1 MKLILSISLFLVIL
15 NQQSLLIQ
23 CAEKV
28 KTENVKSSEEPI
40 LDKSLADNLQKALD
54 TLPID
59 KIPNEFKQ
67 PQPRDGDE

>member
-15 NQQSLLIQ
+15 NQLSVLIQ

-40 LDKSLADNLQKALD
+40 LDKSSADNLQKALD

-59 KIPNEFKQ
+59 QIPNEFKQ
-67 PQPRDGDE
+67 PQLRDGDE

>member
-1 MKLILSISLFLVIL
+1 MKLILSISLFLVVL
-15 NQQSLLIQ
+15 NQLSVLIK

-40 LDKSLADNLQKALD
+40 LDKSSAGHLQKALD

-59 KIPNEFKQ
+59 QIPNEFKQ
-67 PQPRDGDE
+67 PQLRDGDE

>member
-15 NQQSLLIQ
+15 NQLSLLIQ

-40 LDKSLADNLQKALD
+40 LDKSSANNLQKALD
-54 TLPID
+54 TLPIGQ
-59 KIPNEFKQ
+59 IPNEFKQ
-67 PQPRDGDE
+67 PQLRDGDE